1 MGTNF
6 YARVIPSELSIKDTL
21 KSIKKYLKGELPFLN
36 EDNLNI
42 PKRIHLGK
50 RSAGWQ
56 FLWQENQEY
65 YQNNLKSI
73 KEFLSKDNV
82 IIYDEYGEV
91 FTVDKL
97 FEEELNGVLYN
108 DALHINGKQYQ
119 QKSSNDLFFT
129 SEEFT
134 TEDGLRFKVGEF
146 S

>member
-6 YARVIPSELSIKDTL
+6 YARVIPSELSIKNTL
-21 KSIKKYLKGELPFLN
+21 KSIKKYLKGELPFLD
-36 EDNLNI
+36 EETLDI

-82 IIYDEYGEV
+82 IIYNEYGEV
-91 FTVDKL
+91 FTVDEL
-97 FEEELNGVLYN
+97 FNSELNEVLYN
-108 DALHINGKQYQ
+108 DKNHINGHQYQ
-119 QKSSNDLFFT
+119 LKYPDDLFFT
-129 SEEFT
+129 SKEFT
-134 TEDGLRFKVGEF
+134 TEDGLRFTVGEF